1 MGPGSAAACAD
12 RREVRPRPV
21 CRPGPLFLW
30 EAATRQLPGPS
41 SEGHPRS
48 GGGGVARTRQSGPR
62 AGRGAVV
69 TWRVSSG
76 ARGDRQPP
84 RAPFPDRRTELPRA
98 TKILLPASRI
108 FIVRPRSPRD
118 WPVQSE
124 TERMFLKADVFR
136 ARLPSKKKRRI
147 TEMQDN
153 VAGCR
158 SRRRDQRKQPDS
170 RAPSPLR
177 PTCGK
182 ISNKQT
188 YLKVGKCQLPLR
200 SMGIT
205 RDGARGV
212 FRKKESVLF
221 RDEARATRGR
231 RLSKPS
237 HGAVF
242 MPRWAASAAAPGSGR
257 ARTER
262 EWQGEAGHWS
272 RHWGHETRLSFAKL
286 KRNSKFSSVS
296 FVPMG
301 SLAGD
306 EE

>member
-48 GGGGVARTRQSGPR
+48 GGRGVARTRQMGPR

-84 RAPFPDRRTELPRA
+84 RAPFPHRRTELPRA

-124 TERMFLKADVFR
+124 TERTFLKVDVFR
-136 ARLPSKKKRRI
+136 ARLPSKKKEANYGDAGQRGRMPQP
-147 TEMQDN
+147 TSGPAEAARLPSTLAAQAHLREDLEQAN
-153 VAGCR
+153 VFEGGKVSA
-158 SRRRDQRKQPDS
+158 
-170 RAPSPLR
+170 APEERGDHQGRGTRGFPEE
-177 PTCGK
+177 
-182 ISNKQT
+182 
-188 YLKVGKCQLPLR
+188 GKCP
-200 SMGIT
+200 
-205 RDGARGV
+205 
-212 FRKKESVLF
+212 
-221 RDEARATRGR
+221 
-231 RLSKPS
+231 
-237 HGAVF
+237 
-242 MPRWAASAAAPGSGR
+242 
-257 ARTER
+257 
-262 EWQGEAGHWS
+262 
-272 RHWGHETRLSFAKL
+272 
-286 KRNSKFSSVS
+286 
-296 FVPMG
+296 VP
-301 SLAGD
+301 
-306 EE
+306 